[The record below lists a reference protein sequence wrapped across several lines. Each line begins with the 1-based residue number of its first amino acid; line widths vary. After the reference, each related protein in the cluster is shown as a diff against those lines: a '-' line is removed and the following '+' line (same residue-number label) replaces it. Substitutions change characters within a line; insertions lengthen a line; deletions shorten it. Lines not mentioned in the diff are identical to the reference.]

1 MKKIT
6 LLCTTP
12 LLLLFLLLCACSS
25 ETIKKPDVEETI
37 NYSTSDSSS
46 NESEENNETWN
57 GDQDYSS
64 ATESYKEG
72 STKVHDWGED
82 YNSKGEYKPVEDMTQ
97 EEMKKELEEMM
108 SDALG
113 ME

>member
-6 LLCTTP
+6 LLCTT
-12 LLLLFLLLCACSS
+12 LLLFLLLCACSS
-25 ETIKKPDVEETI
+25 ETIKNPDIEETI

-46 NESEENNETWN
+46 SESEENNETWN

-64 ATESYKEG
+64 TTESYNEDSIKD
-72 STKVHDWGED
+72 HDWRED
-82 YNSKGEYKPVEDMTQ
+82 YNSKGECKPVDEMTQ
-97 EEMKKELEEMM
+97 EEIKNELEETL

-113 ME
+113 LE

>member
-6 LLCTTP
+6 LLCTT
-12 LLLLFLLLCACSS
+12 LLLFLLLCACSS
-25 ETIKKPDVEETI
+25 ETIKNPDIEETI

-64 ATESYKEG
+64 TTESYNEDSIKD
-72 STKVHDWGED
+72 HDWRED
-82 YNSKGEYKPVEDMTQ
+82 YNSKGEYKPVDEMTQ
-97 EEMKKELEEMM
+97 EEIKNELEETL

-113 ME
+113 LE

>member
-6 LLCTTP
+6 LLSTILYT
-12 LLLLFLLLCACSS
+12 LLLLCACSS
-25 ETIKKPDVEETI
+25 ETIKSPDVMESF
-37 NYSTSDSSS
+37 YSTSDSSS

-57 GDQDYSS
+57 DDQDYSS
-64 ATESYKEG
+64 TTESYKG
-72 STKVHDWGED
+72 DSTKDHDWGED
-82 YNSKGEYKPVEDMTQ
+82 YNYKGEYKPVEDMTQ